1 MWGLFFI
8 VFFCIGAF
16 IHSCKNDI
24 ENTKSKQNAINNN
37 QKYYLDWRGSK
48 RRVDNNHKVLQH
60 VTDYRTG
67 DKVDLDMKTNEVLRN
82 YSQEE
87 RTQENQEE
95 HKWEEENRKAK
106 EKAIKE
112 GWYSYYAKV
121 RTRPGYSRV
130 VPYEYVDKRV
140 SDDLLVKDE
149 KVQNDAFIITAIG
162 SRERS
167 VCVDCDYKFRLYE
180 HSQRARNN
188 RDVLRDDDKY
198 NKWLCKYLVKQN
210 KTNMTEE
217 QLLAYAKKIGAIF
230 IGEEKTDE

>member
-8 VFFCIGAF
+8 AFFCIGAF

-37 QKYYLDWRGSK
+37 QNYYLDWQGSK

-87 RTQENQEE
+87 RTQKSQEE
-95 HKWEEENRKAK
+95 HNWKEENRIAK

-112 GWYSYYAKV
+112 GRYYYSSKENRRDPSIGV
-121 RTRPGYSRV
+121 LPW
-130 VPYEYVDKRV
+130 EYFQRRV
-140 SDDLLVKDE
+140 SDDLLIEVDG
-149 KVQNDAFIITAIG
+149 KVIDYYAK
-162 SRERS
+162 SRYDKYRY
-167 VCVDCDYKFRLYE
+167 VCVDAKYKFRLFECGISAQKNKKY
-180 HSQRARNN
+180 
-188 RDVLRDDDKY
+188 LLDDDKH
-198 NKWLCKYLVKQN
+198 NRWLCSYLVNEK
-210 KTNMTEE
+210 KVDMTEE
-217 QLLAYAKKIGAIF
+217 QLLKYAKSIGAIF
-230 IGEEKTDE
+230 IEEGKER